1 MTLAKIYQTVTDIVT
16 STYDQMYPEE
26 AESARERGQRIRR
39 TEERVIQEQPAY
51 EKWIKKLKSKSDIEK
66 YGIPIGAELV
76 DNEDGYDEDEEVRE
90 PRSAKK
96 ITYDSGAI
104 GGDRGL
110 AGKTKFRLWLENVFL
125 EHPKRKKLKSKIDG
139 VSGTRKKYMMR
150 TISYAVR
157 RKIARDG
164 LQPNAT
170 ATFDE
175 DDNTEEIHYNK
186 SGKTWRNKR

>member
-90 PRSAKK
+90 PRSAKQIIFK
-96 ITYDSGAI
+96 HKTI

-125 EHPKRKKLKSKIDG
+125 EHPKRKKLKAKIDG